1 MRANP
6 TMSSTTGTADYK
18 FYRNNAND
26 PFNSL
31 TLSYASPESI
41 EYYNQ
46 DDISGTA
53 GHAGFIRV
61 VGASASVALVA
72 EI

>member
-1 MRANP
+1 
-6 TMSSTTGTADYK
+6 MSSTTGTADYK

-31 TLSYASPESI
+31 TLSYSSPESI